1 MDEPSAVLMARWCDG
16 DQQAAQAIFRR
27 YAHRLR
33 ALAQRRLSGRLGRHL
48 DADDIVQSAYQSF
61 FAGARAGRYA
71 LRRRGDLWRLLVAI
85 TLHTLQRQVERHTAA
100 KRHIGRERSFGSSS
114 SLAKLPA
121 RLPGAGPSPSQAA
134 QLSETRERILR
145 GLRPAQRRIVELR
158 LDGFEID
165 EIASQ
170 VKRSERTVRRVL
182 DGVKDRLQLGK

>member
-71 LRRRGDLWRLLVAI
+71 LRRRGDLW
-85 TLHTLQRQVERHTAA
+85 
-100 KRHIGRERSFGSSS
+100 RHIGRERSFGSSS